1 MAAALTTSAEH
12 VTMDRTTFESK
23 RRYIETPSG
32 RISYAEQGQG
42 SVALFAHGVL
52 VNGYLFR
59 HQLAELAGQRRYI
72 AIDLTGHRLTEI
84 APHQDVSFDA
94 QAAMPAQFLDAL
106 DIEQV
111 DLVAND
117 SGVGVSLIFA
127 ATNPERLH
135 SLTLT
140 NGDLHEP

>member
-1 MAAALTTSAEH
+1 VH
-12 VTMDRTTFESK
+12 HHRFD
-23 RRYIETPSG
+23 G
-32 RISYAEQGQG
+32 
-42 SVALFAHGVL
+42 
-52 VNGYLFR
+52 N
-59 HQLAELAGQRRYI
+59 
-72 AIDLTGHRLTEI
+72 RLTDI

-127 ATNPERLH
+127 ATNPERLR
-135 SLTLT
+135 SQTLT
-140 NGDLHEP
+140 NGDLHDNWPPKEFGGFLDLAEGRP